1 MELPTENYKLLTDI
15 KLVDKQGL
23 AMVDVDC
30 HVPVNIEYHITNI
43 FVILCERGYAK
54 CDYDFKPLE
63 LHTHDIF
70 LGLPGHMFKLDGGS
84 NDFRARIIV
93 ISNDLAYKIR
103 NLNISHYNKFSGYN
117 AENPLGH
124 LTSEQFA
131 QMNEAFN
138 LLQTVHS
145 LGKTWRENMILNV
158 FQTIIMMRHE
168 FCPIP
173 EDTDTKADLRIS
185 ARFQEAV
192 INYYRES
199 HEVDFYAN
207 KFGLSPKYFAALVKS
222 ELKVSPRQWINQYIL
237 MQAKSLLTQR
247 NDLNIQQIAYLLGF
261 KDQTT
266 FCRFFKKQEGLTPSM
281 YRNSALAS

>member
-43 FVILCERGYAK
+43 FMILCEHGYSK
-54 CDYDFKPLE
+54 FNYDFKPLE
-63 LHTHDIF
+63 LHSYDIC
-70 LGLPGHMFKLDGGS
+70 LGLPGHIFKMLEVS
-84 NDFRARIIV
+84 EDFKAKVIV
-93 ISNDLAYKIR
+93 LSNDLANKAI

-131 QMNEAFN
+131 QMNNAFN
-138 LLQTVHS
+138 LLETVSS
-145 LGKTWRENMILNV
+145 LGKVWRESMILNV
-158 FQTIIMMRHE
+158 FQTILMMLHE

-173 EDTDTKADLRIS
+173 EDSKSKADLRIS
-185 ARFQEAV
+185 ARFQESV
-192 INYYRES
+192 VNHYRES
-199 HEVDFYAN
+199 HEVDFYAH

-237 MQAKSLLTQR
+237 MQAKLLLTQR

>member
-1 MELPTENYKLLTDI
+1 MELPTENYKLLS
-15 KLVDKQGL
+15 DKKIIDQQGL
-23 AMVDVDC
+23 VMIDVDS
-30 HVPVNIEYHITNI
+30 HTPVGIEYQNTFF
-43 FVILCERGYAK
+43 FVLLCERGYAK
-54 CDYDFKPLE
+54 LDYDFKPLE
-63 LHTHDIF
+63 LSTHAICI
-70 LGLPGHMFKLDGGS
+70 GQPGHMYKLSEVSEDYK
-84 NDFRARIIV
+84 ARVIIM
-93 ISNDLAYKIR
+93 SPDLANKAR
-103 NLNISHYNKFSGYN
+103 NLNISHYNKYSGYA

-131 QMNEAFN
+131 QMNDAFN
-138 LLQTVHS
+138 LLQTVSS
-145 LGKTWRENMILNV
+145 LGKAWRESMILNV
-158 FQTIIMMRHE
+158 FQTILMMGHE

-173 EDTDTKADLRIS
+173 EDTKTKADLRIS

-192 INYYRES
+192 VNYYRES
-199 HEVDFYAN
+199 HEVDFYAH

-222 ELKVSPRQWINQYIL
+222 ELKLSPRQWINQYVV

-266 FCRFFKKQEGLTPSM
+266 FCRFFKKHEGLTPSM

>member
-43 FVILCERGYAK
+43 FMILCEHGYSK
-54 CDYDFKPLE
+54 FNYDFKPLE
-63 LHTHDIF
+63 LHSYDIC
-70 LGLPGHMFKLDGGS
+70 LGLPGHIFKMLEVS
-84 NDFRARIIV
+84 EDFKAKVIV
-93 ISNDLAYKIR
+93 LSNDLANKAI

-138 LLQTVHS
+138 LLQTVSS
-145 LGKTWRENMILNV
+145 LGKAWRENMILNV
-158 FQTIIMMRHE
+158 FQTILMMRHE

-199 HEVDFYAN
+199 HEVDFYAH

-237 MQAKSLLTQR
+237 MQAKLLLTQR